1 MQDWLTERV
10 AVSPNALALII
21 GEEHWTY
28 AQLDGLVNGVY
39 GRLQQEGVQA
49 GDKIGVF
56 MPNCL
61 EYVSVIH
68 ALVRLGAVL
77 VPINIRLTEVEAA
90 WQIEHV
96 GCRFVLYTERPDW
109 LMVNRQWL
117 MVNDSWLEPTDFT
130 IHHSQY
136 FDAAQR
142 RFTIHNLQAIV
153 FTSGTSGK
161 PKGVQLTFAN
171 HFYSAMASAYRL
183 GVLPDDLW
191 LSCLPLYHVGGLAVI
206 FRSCLYG
213 TAVDLHTRFVLEEVN
228 QALNTKPIT
237 LISVVPTM
245 LFRLLETRSFWP
257 DSLRLILL
265 GGAAASAELVT
276 RANNLPRETAVST
289 PKPLVATTYGM
300 TEAASQVATML
311 PADVENKPA
320 SVGKP
325 LLFTAVKIVDENG
338 AEQPPNQYGEIIV
351 TGPTVMDGYYSPNP
365 SASSG
370 QVSNPQSPIPR
381 SHPSGDIGYIDDDG
395 DLWIVQRRSDLIVSG
410 GENVYPAEV
419 EAVLRTHPAIK
430 QVCVVGVPDAE
441 WGQIVAAMVV
451 LADEL
456 ETAVTPS
463 DLIQFCRKQ
472 LAGYKCPRIIQ
483 ITAHL
488 PLTASGK
495 IERQKVSEQLK
506 QSNKQE

>member
-1 MQDWLTERV
+1 MKKDWLRERV
-10 AVSPNALALII
+10 AVSPESLALLI
-21 GEEHWTY
+21 GDERWTY
-28 AQLDGLVNGVY
+28 GELNLLVDAVY
-39 GRLQQEGVQA
+39 GRLQTEGIQP

-61 EYVSVIH
+61 QYVCVIH
-68 ALVRLGAVL
+68 ALARLGAVL
-77 VPINIRLTEVEAA
+77 VPINTRLTESEVT

-96 GCRFVLYTERPDW
+96 GCKFILYKELPEWLTVNGKWLKVNQDW
-109 LMVNRQWL
+109 FEQA
-117 MVNDSWLEPTDFT
+117 SFT
-130 IHHSQY
+130 IHNSQ
-136 FDAAQR
+136 
-142 RFTIHNLQAIV
+142 FTIHNLQAIV

-171 HFYSAMASAYRL
+171 HFYSAMASSYRL
-183 GVLPDDLW
+183 GVLPDDVW

-213 TAVDLHTRFVLEEVN
+213 TAVDLHSRFVLEEVN
-228 QALNTKPIT
+228 HALDTKPIT

-245 LFRLLETRSFWP
+245 LFRLLETRTYWP

-276 RANNLPRETAVST
+276 RANNLPRQTAVS
-289 PKPLVATTYGM
+289 PSKPLVATTYGM

-311 PADVENKPA
+311 PAEVAKKPA

-325 LLFTAVKIVDENG
+325 LLFTAVKIVDEHGN
-338 AEQPPNQYGEIIV
+338 EQPTNEYGEITV
-351 TGPTVMDGYYSPNP
+351 TGPTVMTSYYNPNP

-370 QVSNPQSPIPR
+370 QISNLQSPI
-381 SHPSGDIGYIDDDG
+381 SNTHHSGDIGYLDDDG

-419 EAVLRTHPAIK
+419 EAVLRSHPAVH
-430 QVCVVGVPDAE
+430 QVCVVGLPDAE
-441 WGQIVAAMVV
+441 WGQVVAAMVV
-451 LADEL
+451 LEDGL
-456 ETAVTPS
+456 ETAVS
-463 DLIQFCRKQ
+463 SADLLQFCRNQ

-483 ITAHL
+483 FTQQL

-495 IERQKVSEQLK
+495 VQRQEVTK
-506 QSNKQE
+506 QFKNGNKQNS